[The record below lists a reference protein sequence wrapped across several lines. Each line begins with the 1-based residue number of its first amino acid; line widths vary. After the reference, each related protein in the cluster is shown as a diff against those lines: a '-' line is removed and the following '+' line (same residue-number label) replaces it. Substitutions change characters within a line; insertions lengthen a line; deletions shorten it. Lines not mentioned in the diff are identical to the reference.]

1 MVKKQWGGRF
11 SGSVDT
17 LMERLGESVSFDSRL
32 ALWDI
37 KASKAHARM
46 LGARGII
53 DEKDAEAI
61 LRGLDAIERDVRSG
75 GVVWDI
81 RLEDVHTNIE
91 AMLIAHVGDAGKKLH
106 TARSRNDQIAT
117 DVRLWLRDQVD
128 DLLGRLRALRQALVS
143 LAERHFRVI
152 LPGFTHLQH
161 AQPVLFAHHL
171 LAYYEMFTRDRDRL
185 RELRRRV
192 NILPLGSAALA
203 GTPHPIDREMVAR
216 ELGFEGISANSMDAV
231 SDRDHLIEFCST
243 CALIMTHLSRLA
255 EELILWSSQEFNFVE
270 IGDAFTTG
278 SSIMPQKK
286 NPDAAELTRGRAAGV
301 IGDLMTLFTL
311 VKGLPL
317 TYNRDLQEDKPPLF
331 HAADSTQLFV
341 EVFARML
348 ETVTVN
354 EGAMRQ
360 ALRQGF
366 LEATD
371 LADYLAERG
380 VPFREA
386 HEIVGRVVRRCLEQG
401 VTLPDLPLEE
411 YRKYSPAFGA
421 DLYHFLQPEVMVA
434 RRDVPGGT
442 APKQVRRALARAKR
456 TLRQEA
462 GG

>member
-1 MVKKQWGGRF
+1 MAKKQWGGRF
-11 SGSVDT
+11 SGSMDA
-17 LMERLGESVSFDSRL
+17 LMECLGESVSFDSRL
-32 ALWDI
+32 APWDI
-37 KASKAHARM
+37 RASKAHARM
-46 LGARGII
+46 LGARGVI
-53 DEKDAEAI
+53 DEKDAKAI
-61 LRGLDAIERDVRSG
+61 LRGLEAIEREVRAG
-75 GVVWDI
+75 TIEWDTA
-81 RLEDVHTNIE
+81 LEDVHTNIE
-91 AMLIAHVGDAGKKLH
+91 SMLIARIGDAGKKLH

-128 DLLGRLRALRQALVS
+128 DLQEKLRALRQALVA
-143 LAERHFRVI
+143 LAETHFHVM

-161 AQPVLFAHHL
+161 AQPVLLAHHM

-192 NILPLGSAALA
+192 NIMPLGSAALA

-216 ELGFEGISANSMDAV
+216 ELGFEGVSANSMDAV
-231 SDRDHLIEFCST
+231 ADRDHLIEFCSA
-243 CALIMTHLSRLA
+243 CALIMVHLSRLA
-255 EELILWSSQEFNFVE
+255 EELILWSSQEFGFIE

-301 IGDLMTLFTL
+301 IGDLMTLLTL

-331 HAADSTQLFV
+331 HAADSTLLCV

-348 ETVTVN
+348 ATVTVN
-354 EGAMRQ
+354 EDAMRR

-366 LEATD
+366 VEATD
-371 LADYLAERG
+371 LADYLVARG
-380 VPFREA
+380 IPFREA
-386 HEIVGRVVRRCLEQG
+386 HEIVGKVVRRCLELE
-401 VTLPDLPLEE
+401 TPLPDLPLEE
-411 YRKYSPAFGA
+411 YQRHSPVFGP
-421 DLYHFLQPEVMVA
+421 DLYAFLRPEVMVA

-456 TLRQEA
+456 ALRQET
-462 GG
+462 G